1 MDPFP
6 IDYSD
11 EWDSKT
17 THETIILYDTVIKK
31 IWRKEKHK
39 MILNL
44 KLSSQFSKVLT
55 TNIMILKSISMLNN
69 IMSVCTLLAPSK
81 KTKEPKNFWKEY
93 NSLLWYVRISNYS
106 RKNILKYPFRH
117 K

>member
-1 MDPFP
+1 MDYNPYGSFP

-17 THETIILYDTVIKK
+17 THKTIILYDIVIKK

-44 KLSSQFSKVLT
+44 KLSS
-55 TNIMILKSISMLNN
+55 
-69 IMSVCTLLAPSK
+69 
-81 KTKEPKNFWKEY
+81 
-93 NSLLWYVRISNYS
+93 
-106 RKNILKYPFRH
+106 
-117 K
+117 